1 MPKQPA
7 ASATLFVLS
16 AVLSVVATGCG
27 GGTATTRPAATAR
40 TQDDSSTAAG
50 GPAASGAGSGNP
62 AGNGWTLTAPASA
75 AGLARFRPPAAELAK
90 LTQALD
96 QTAGL
101 LGISGSTVEAVYD
114 DPSQGGYLVFAG
126 FNGSG
131 YDPSA
136 LNRMAQVPA
145 TRQDGTGD
153 GITQDWQPTA
163 AGDHG
168 GQAGCQETMVQSG
181 SLAVLS
187 SSCLWLTPTTIG
199 LVTYYP
205 NTGSDDFL
213 TNTPADVVAPLMR
226 KVRDAVEQPAG
237 S

>member
-7 ASATLFVLS
+7 ASAALLVLS
-16 AVLSVVATGCG
+16 AVLCATATGCG
-27 GGTATTRPAATAR
+27 GGRAATEPAATTRAKS
-40 TQDDSSTAAG
+40 DSSAAADNS
-50 GPAASGAGSGNP
+50 AASSGSS
-62 AGNGWTLTAPASA
+62 GNGWTLTAPASA
-75 AGLARFRPPAAELAK
+75 AGLARFQPSAAKLAK

-96 QTAGL
+96 QTAAE
-101 LGISGSTVEAVYD
+101 LGITGSTVEAVYD

-136 LNRMAQVPA
+136 LQRMAQVPA
-145 TRQDGTGD
+145 TREDGTD
-153 GITQDWQPTA
+153 DRITQDWQPTA
-163 AGDHG
+163 TGDHG

-181 SLAVLS
+181 GLAVLS
-187 SSCLWLTPTTIG
+187 SSCLWLTPTTFG

-205 NTGSDDFL
+205 NPSSDHFL
-213 TNTPADVVAPLMR
+213 TNTPAGVVAPLMR

>member
-7 ASATLFVLS
+7 ASAALLVLS
-16 AVLSVVATGCG
+16 AVLSAVATGCG
-27 GGTATTRPAATAR
+27 GGVATTQPAATAR
-40 TQDDSSTAAG
+40 ANDASPAAAAATAA
-50 GPAASGAGSGNP
+50 PGAGSGNP
-62 AGNGWTLTAPASA
+62 AGNGWTLTTPGSA
-75 AGLARFRPPAAELAK
+75 AGLARFQPPAAELAK

-96 QTAGL
+96 QTAQELGL
-101 LGISGSTVEAVYD
+101 SGGAVEAVYD

-153 GITQDWQPTA
+153 RITQDWQPTA

-187 SSCLWLTPTTIG
+187 SSCLWLTPTTFG

-213 TNTPADVVAPLMR
+213 TNTPAAVVAPLMR

>member
-7 ASATLFVLS
+7 ASAALLVLS
-16 AVLSVVATGCG
+16 AVLSTAATGCS
-27 GGTATTRPAATAR
+27 GGTATAQPAAAAR
-40 TQDDSSTAAG
+40 AHDASAAAG
-50 GPAASGAGSGNP
+50 VSAASGAGSGNR
-62 AGNGWTLTAPASA
+62 AGNGWTLTAPGAA
-75 AGLARFRPPAAELAK
+75 AGLARFQPPAAEAAK

-96 QTAGL
+96 RTAEE
-101 LGISGSTVEAVYD
+101 LGITGSTVEAVYD
-114 DPSQGGYLVFAG
+114 DPGQGGYLVFAG

-136 LNRMAQVPA
+136 LNRMARAPG

-153 GITQDWQPTA
+153 RITQDWQPTA

-187 SSCLWLTPTTIG
+187 SSCLWLTATTFG

-213 TNTPADVVAPLMR
+213 TDTPAAVVAPLMR